1 MNASV
6 SAAGNAARNLITTLN
21 QAWQT
26 GDMATVSAS
35 YHPHAIL
42 LPPDLGPVIRGRDAI
57 VETYA
62 AFNRLAKLRHF
73 EVTDTE
79 LFDFDSSQALHV
91 KFTLA
96 YQLDGATLEDKGLD
110 VYLISPQGDGLSVVW
125 RQQVVLAS
133 GELTD

>member
-1 MNASV
+1 MNAS
-6 SAAGNAARNLITTLN
+6 AQDLITTLN
-21 QAWQT
+21 QAWPA
-26 GDMATVSAS
+26 GDMATVSIS
-35 YHPHAIL
+35 YHPDAIL

-62 AFNRLAKLRHF
+62 SFNTLAELRQF

-79 LFDFDSSQALHV
+79 VFDFHSSQAVHV

-96 YQLDGATLEDKGLD
+96 YKLDDTNLEDQGLD
-110 VYLISPQGDGLSVVW
+110 VYLISPYAAGLSIVW

-133 GELTD
+133 RELTD

>member
-1 MNASV
+1 MTT
-6 SAAGNAARNLITTLN
+6 SAAAARDLITTLN

-26 GDMATVSAS
+26 GDMATVSTS
-35 YHPHAIL
+35 YHPDAVL

-62 AFNRLAKLRHF
+62 EFNNAAVLRHF
-73 EVTDTE
+73 EVTDTDI
-79 LFDFDSSQALHV
+79 FDFESSHAVHV

-96 YQLDGATLEDKGLD
+96 YEFDGAALEDQGLD
-110 VYLISPQGDGLSVVW
+110 IYLTNPYANGLVVVW

-133 GELTD
+133 RELTD